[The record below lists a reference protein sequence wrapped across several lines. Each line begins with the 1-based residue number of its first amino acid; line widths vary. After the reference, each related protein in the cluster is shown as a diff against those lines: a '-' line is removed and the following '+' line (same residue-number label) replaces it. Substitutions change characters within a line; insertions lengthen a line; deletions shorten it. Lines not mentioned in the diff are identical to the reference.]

1 MDDAAAKLE
10 PLAAE
15 QQEQEPDAKLER
27 LAAEQ
32 QEQEPDASPAASPDA
47 VTGLE
52 DGAQRRRS
60 KTALKD
66 GINNKQSSLK
76 SLLIIVL
83 KHLPRKER
91 HHVYNKEYH
100 QPAEDELDLRTHLIL
115 HKIRPPH
122 LFPRAQPLQ
131 VALHVRLSPCILLIR
146 LYNWH
151 NSSRGEVC
159 LAGLG
164 GDAVAGG

>member
-60 KTALKD
+60 KTALI
-66 GINNKQSSLK
+66 INSL
-76 SLLIIVL
+76 
-83 KHLPRKER
+83 R
-91 HHVYNKEYH
+91 
-100 QPAEDELDLRTHLIL
+100 
-115 HKIRPPH
+115 
-122 LFPRAQPLQ
+122 
-131 VALHVRLSPCILLIR
+131 
-146 LYNWH
+146 
-151 NSSRGEVC
+151 
-159 LAGLG
+159 
-164 GDAVAGG
+164 